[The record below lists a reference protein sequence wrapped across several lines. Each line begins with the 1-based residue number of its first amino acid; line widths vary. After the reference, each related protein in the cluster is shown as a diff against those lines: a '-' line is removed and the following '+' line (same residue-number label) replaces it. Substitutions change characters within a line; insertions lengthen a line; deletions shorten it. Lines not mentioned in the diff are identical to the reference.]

1 MKSIRHPHLVYALLA
16 IALMMFTLITIR
28 LNTAPQIVVF
38 DIEQTLSQYQDQLI
52 EANLGDQA
60 HSAQLATFDTELRR
74 LLKEYAQAHHL
85 VILVPGAL
93 ISGAPDRTTE
103 IQHYVIEALKKE
115 S

>member
-1 MKSIRHPHLVYALLA
+1 M
-16 IALMMFTLITIR
+16 
-28 LNTAPQIVVF
+28 
-38 DIEQTLSQYQDQLI
+38 
-52 EANLGDQA
+52 
-60 HSAQLATFDTELRR
+60 
-74 LLKEYAQAHHL
+74 KEYAQAHHL

>member
-1 MKSIRHPHLVYALLA
+1 MKSIRHTRLVGALFA
-16 IALMMFTLITIR
+16 IVLMMFTLMAVK
-28 LNTAPQIVVF
+28 LNTALQIVVF
-38 DIEQTLSQYQDQLI
+38 DIEQTLAQYQDQFI
-52 EANLGDQA
+52 EANLSDQE

-85 VILVPGAL
+85 VIIVPGAL
-93 ISGAPDRTTE
+93 ISAAPDRTTE

>member
-1 MKSIRHPHLVYALLA
+1 MKSIRHPRLIYALLA
-16 IALMMFTLITIR
+16 IALMMFTLIAIK

-38 DIEQTLSQYQDQLI
+38 
-52 EANLGDQA
+52 
-60 HSAQLATFDTELRR
+60 
-74 LLKEYAQAHHL
+74 
-85 VILVPGAL
+85 VPGAL

>member
-1 MKSIRHPHLVYALLA
+1 MKSIRHTRLVGALFA
-16 IALMMFTLITIR
+16 IVLMMFTLMAVK

-38 DIEQTLSQYQDQLI
+38 DIEQTLAQYQDQLI
-52 EANLGDQA
+52 EANLSDQE

-74 LLKEYAQAHHL
+74 LLKEYAQA
-85 VILVPGAL
+85 IIVPGAL

>member
-1 MKSIRHPHLVYALLA
+1 MKSIRHTRLVGALFA
-16 IALMMFTLITIR
+16 IVLMMFTLMAVK

-38 DIEQTLSQYQDQLI
+38 DIERTLAQYQDQLI
-52 EANLGDQA
+52 EANLSDQE

-85 VILVPGAL
+85 VIIVPGAL